1 MSKPVTP
8 QDMFDLWQ
16 KMLNP
21 GAFPMQ
27 NLMFPMLDIKEVEKK
42 LSELEVVEH
51 WLKANLNMV
60 QMTAKG
66 LEYQRAM
73 LKGGE
78 KARESLRDSARVS
91 APDTSPD
98 EPENPALWAWNL
110 MADAQK
116 AAVGATTTATPAKKR
131 KKKK

>member
-8 QDMFDLWQ
+8 QDLFDLWQ

-21 GAFPMQ
+21 GAFSMQ
-27 NLMFPMLDIKEVEKK
+27 NLMFPMLEIKEVEKK
-42 LSELEVVEH
+42 LAELEVVEH
-51 WLKANLNMV
+51 WLKANLNMI
-60 QMTAKG
+60 QLTAKG

-78 KARESLRDSARVS
+78 KARESLEESAREAAGES
-91 APDTSPD
+91 APE
-98 EPENPALWAWNL
+98 EPQNPALWAWQM

-116 AAVGATTTATPAKKR
+116 AAMGSVQEPKRR
-131 KKKK
+131 KKKTE

>member
-16 KMLNP
+16 KMMNP

-27 NLMFPMLDIKEVEKK
+27 NLMFPMLDVKEVEKK

-60 QMTAKG
+60 QLTAKG

-73 LKGGE
+73 LKGGD
-78 KARESLRDSARVS
+78 KARESLLQSARSS
-91 APDTSPD
+91 ASAEE
-98 EPENPALWAWNL
+98 EPPNPALWAWNL

-116 AAVGATTTATPAKKR
+116 AAAGSAAPSPKKR
-131 KKKK
+131 KK